1 MILSIIGHTKGE
13 RIFIM
18 SEKKYLRWYNKLGY
32 GSGDIA
38 GNVVYALLSSFVMI
52 YLTDTMGMSAG
63 IVGTLIA
70 VSKIFDGITD
80 IFFGSMIDKTHSKF
94 GKARPWMLYG
104 YVGCAITLISIFAIP
119 VSMGSFA
126 QYAWFFI
133 SYTLLNS
140 VFYTANNI
148 AYSALTALVTKNS
161 KERVQMGSYRF
172 IFAFATSLLIQSV
185 TLKFVSV
192 MGGGASGWRTVAIIY
207 AIIGLIVNTIST
219 LSVKELSDEELAEG
233 ENANEEDQKYGIIEA
248 LKILIHNKY
257 YMMIC
262 GTYILQQIYGAMI
275 NVGVY
280 YATYVLFNE
289 NMYGVFSWFIN
300 IPLIIA
306 LLFTPSLVQKWKGMY
321 KLNKYSYMLATVG
334 RLLVV
339 VAGYLGSVPL
349 MLAFTALAALGQGP
363 WQGDMNAVI
372 ASCSEYTWLTKQK
385 RVDGTMYSCTS
396 LGVKIGGG
404 LGTAI
409 AGWLLEWSGYNGSL
423 AVQPD
428 SCINMLHFMYLW
440 IPFILDLVI
449 TIILSRMNVEKAND
463 ELKAKCKSDESGIQ

>member
-1 MILSIIGHTKGE
+1 
-13 RIFIM
+13 
-18 SEKKYLRWYNKLGY
+18 
-32 GSGDIA
+32 
-38 GNVVYALLSSFVMI
+38 
-52 YLTDTMGMSAG
+52 MGMSAG

-192 MGGGASGWRTVAIIY
+192 MGGGASGWRTVTIIY

-463 ELKAKCKSDESGIQ
+463 ELKAKCKSDESGIQQFILGGNDYEVSI

>member
-1 MILSIIGHTKGE
+1 
-13 RIFIM
+13 M

-339 VAGYLGSVPL
+339 IAGYLGSVPL

-463 ELKAKCKSDESGIQ
+463 ELKAKCKSDESGIQQFILGGNDYEVSI

>member
-1 MILSIIGHTKGE
+1 MT
-13 RIFIM
+13 
-18 SEKKYLRWYNKLGY
+18 EKRYLKWYNKVGY

-52 YLTDTMGMSAG
+52 YLTDTIGMSAG

-80 IFFGSMIDKTHSKF
+80 IFFGAMIDKTKSRF

-104 YVGCAITLISIFAIP
+104 YIGCAITLIAIFAIP
-119 VSMGSFA
+119 ISMGDFA

-185 TLKFVSV
+185 TLKFVSL
-192 MGGGASGWRTVAIIY
+192 MGGGAGGWRTVAIIY

-219 LSVKELSDEELAEG
+219 FSVKELSDEELSEG
-233 ENANEEDQKYGIIEA
+233 EHTKEEEQKYGIIEA
-248 LKILIHNKY
+248 FKLLIQNKY

-280 YATYVLFNE
+280 YMTYVLFNE

-306 LLFTPSLVQKWKGMY
+306 LLFTPMLVHKWKGMY
-321 KLNKYSYMLATVG
+321 KLNKYSYMLATFG

-339 VAGYLGSVPL
+339 VAGYYGSVPL
-349 MLAFTALAALGQGP
+349 MLAFTALAAFGQGP

-372 ASCSEYTWLTKQK
+372 ASCSEYTWLTKHK

-409 AGWLLEWSGYNGSL
+409 AGCLLEWSGYNGSL
-423 AVQPD
+423 SVQPE
-428 SCINMLHFMYLW
+428 SCINMLHYMYLW
-440 IPFILDLVI
+440 IPFILNLVI
-449 TIILSRMNVEKAND
+449 TIILSRMNVEQAND
-463 ELKAKCKSDESGIQ
+463 KLKAKIKTTES

>member
-1 MILSIIGHTKGE
+1 MT
-13 RIFIM
+13 
-18 SEKKYLRWYNKLGY
+18 EKKYLKWYNKVGY
-32 GSGDIA
+32 GSGDVA

-52 YLTDTMGMSAG
+52 YLTDTIGMSAG

-70 VSKIFDGITD
+70 VSKIFDGVTD
-80 IFFGSMIDKTHSKF
+80 IFFGAMIDKTHAKL

-104 YVGCAITLISIFAIP
+104 YIGCAVTLIAIFAIP
-119 VSMGSFA
+119 VRMGNFA

-148 AYSALTALVTKNS
+148 AYSALTALVTKNN

-172 IFAFATSLLIQSV
+172 IFAFATSLFIQSI
-185 TLKFVSV
+185 TLKFVSA
-192 MGGGASGWRTVAIIY
+192 MGGGANGWRITAIIY

-219 LSVKELSDEELAEG
+219 LSVKELSDKELAEG
-233 ENANEEDQKYGIIEA
+233 EDTKEEEQKYSILEA
-248 LKILIHNKY
+248 CKLLVQNKY

-262 GTYILQQIYGAMI
+262 GTYILQQIYSAMI
-275 NVGVY
+275 NIGVY
-280 YATYVLFNE
+280 YMTYVLFNE

-306 LLFTPSLVQKWKGMY
+306 LVFTPTLVQKWKGMY
-321 KLNKYSYMLATVG
+321 RLNKYSYMLATVG

-349 MLAFTALAALGQGP
+349 MLVFTALAALGQGP

-372 ASCSEYTWLTKQK
+372 ASCSEYTWLTKHR

-396 LGVKIGGG
+396 LGIKIGGG

-409 AGWLLEWSGYNGSL
+409 AGWLLEWSGYDGSL

-440 IPFILDLVI
+440 IPFILNLVI
-449 TIILSRMNVEKAND
+449 TIILSRMNVEKAN
-463 ELKAKCKSDESGIQ
+463 EEIKQRVTK

>member
-1 MILSIIGHTKGE
+1 
-13 RIFIM
+13 M

-463 ELKAKCKSDESGIQ
+463 ELKAKCKSDESGI